1 MILYIVS
8 NSLSNNGPIKPG
20 VSSVNFAS
28 TSILCHVR
36 FKECYFC
43 VLVVV
48 MLIFNTLI
56 KLKPSVFMKRE
67 PNFFT
72 LPISSLKLMVL
83 SGLMMMGFAASSQT
97 YGDYT
102 LYSAQNSNKAYLLN
116 MAGSVYHTWTF
127 ASSQKT
133 SYSTYMEPGGTLVR
147 TVSGISSVFT
157 GPISSAVQKV
167 DWNGNVV
174 WHYAH
179 SSSTYCLHHDICPMP
194 NGNVLMIAYELKTQ
208 SEVAQAGCT
217 LNISMWSEKIIEVMP
232 TGPTSGD
239 IVWEW
244 HLWDHLCQD
253 VNAAKDNYVSSIVNN
268 PQRININYT
277 PQKDWMHM
285 NGVDYNPVLDQVTFS
300 SHNLNE
306 IYVIDHS
313 TTTTEAAGHTGGNSG
328 KGGDIL
334 YRWGNPAAYGATGT
348 RIFNVVHDA
357 HWVPY
362 DCPNGGYL
370 SGFNNKGG
378 TGNKTCVD
386 LINPPL
392 NGYLYNQTP
401 GSAFS
406 PSTYNWRHTYSG
418 SATSNMGS
426 AQQLPN
432 GNTLICIAMWGY
444 IYEIDSN
451 QTVVWSKSIGGAIAK
466 AYRYTAAWVNGT
478 LDAGGPAIDKFTWI
492 LYPNPSSG
500 VFYANGLEEGTVA
513 EVIDIQGKVIT
524 AVVLA
529 GKLDL
534 VGLRR
539 GVYMI
544 RIPRKPEAGVI
555 KVVIGL

>member
-1 MILYIVS
+1 MFETMNLNQEKFMVNRMNRYLGCFPGRELLLIIALVILS
-8 NSLSNNGPIKPG
+8 Q
-20 VSSVNFAS
+20 
-28 TSILCHVR
+28 
-36 FKECYFC
+36 
-43 VLVVV
+43 
-48 MLIFNTLI
+48 
-56 KLKPSVFMKRE
+56 
-67 PNFFT
+67 
-72 LPISSLKLMVL
+72 
-83 SGLMMMGFAASSQT
+83 AARTQT

-147 TVSGISSVFT
+147 TVSGTNTVFS
-157 GPISSAVQKV
+157 GPISVAVQKV
-167 DWNGNVV
+167 DWNGNVI

-208 SEVAQAGCT
+208 SEVSQAGCT

-232 TGPTSGD
+232 TGATTGD

-244 HLWDHLCQD
+244 HLWDHLCQNS
-253 VNAAKDNYVSSIVNN
+253 NAAKDNYVSSIVNN
-268 PQRININYT
+268 PQLININYKPT
-277 PQKDWMHM
+277 KDWMHM
-285 NGVDYNPVLDQVTFS
+285 NGVDYNPVLDQITFS

-313 TTTTEAAGHTGGNSG
+313 TTTAEAAGHTGGNSG

-334 YRWGNPAAYGATGT
+334 YRWGNPVAYDAAGT
-348 RIFNVVHDA
+348 KILNVVHDA
-357 HWVPY
+357 HWIPY

-370 SGFNNKGG
+370 SAFNNKGG

-401 GSAFS
+401 GAAFA
-406 PSTYNWRHTYSG
+406 PATYNWRHTYSG
-418 SATSNMGS
+418 TATSNMGS

-466 AYRYTAAWVNGT
+466 AYRYTAAWVNGS
-478 LDAGGPAIDKFTWI
+478 LGAEEAVMHQLSWN
-492 LYPNPSSG
+492 LYPNPSAG
-500 VFYANGLEEGTVA
+500 LFHANGLEEGTVA
-513 EVIDIQGKVIT
+513 EIVDIQGKLIT
-524 AVVLA
+524 AQVS
-529 GKLDL
+529 GGMLDL
-534 VGLRR
+534 IGLKQ
-539 GVYMI
+539 GVYLA
-544 RIPRKPEAGVI
+544 RIPGRPDAGVKKI
-555 KVVIGL
+555 IIGL